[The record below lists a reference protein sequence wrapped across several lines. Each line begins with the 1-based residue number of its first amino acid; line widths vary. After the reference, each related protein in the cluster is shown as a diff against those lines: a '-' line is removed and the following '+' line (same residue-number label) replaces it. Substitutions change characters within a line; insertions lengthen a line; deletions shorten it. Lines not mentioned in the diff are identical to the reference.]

1 MSRDYVL
8 PKLAMAMNEGT
19 IAEWL
24 VEDGTRVE
32 RGDQLLT
39 LETEKTA
46 YEVEAPEAGFF
57 KILVAAGETLD
68 CGSVL
73 GRFFDSADE
82 LASAGIQTD
91 GQNQQQAS
99 AGLPPSVDTYG
110 LADNPEVRAYDSS
123 AQRKRSSPLARKL
136 AQLNDIDLHSV
147 IGTGPKGRV
156 VKRDIEKAVAVRRRP
171 EPSALT
177 AVASTSELLATIPIS
192 GMRKTVGAKMMESL
206 QTSAQLSSFWEAN
219 LTPLMAARAELV
231 AKEEELGARVS
242 MNALLIKA
250 MLYGIRRV
258 PLANSCVIGDAIEI
272 YKDVHVGFAVSVP
285 GKTQFDSGLI
295 VPVIRNANQYGL
307 IELNEKIKGIVIRAK
322 AGECTQDDF
331 VGSTITF
338 STTAGLAPP
347 GHRSTPILN
356 LPNAMLIGPSTPIER
371 PWNVNGE
378 VKLQTILPISVTFD
392 HRVLDGD
399 PAVRFMS
406 AMNEAIEN
414 PALLLSV

>member
-1 MSRDYVL
+1 
-8 PKLAMAMNEGT
+8 MAMNEGT

-110 LADNPEVRAYDSS
+110 LADNPEVSAYDSS

-156 VKRDIEKAVAVRRRP
+156 VKRDIEKAVAVRQRP

-192 GMRKTVGAKMMESL
+192 GMRKTVGEKMMESL

-219 LTPLMAARAELV
+219 LTPLMTARAELV
-231 AKEEELGARVS
+231 AKQEELGARVS

-272 YKDVHVGFAVSVP
+272 YNDVHVGFAVSVP

-307 IELNEKIKGIVIRAK
+307 IELNEKIKEIVIRAK

-347 GHRSTPILN
+347 GHRSTPVLN
-356 LPNAMLIGPSTPIER
+356 LPNAMLIGPSTPIEK

>member
-1 MSRDYVL
+1 
-8 PKLAMAMNEGT
+8 MAMNEGT

-24 VEDGTRVE
+24 VDDGARVE
-32 RGDQLLT
+32 RGDELLT

-57 KILVAAGETLD
+57 KILVPAGETLD

-82 LASAGIQTD
+82 LAAD
-91 GQNQQQAS
+91 GPQISDQSQPKEGESTPGAENAHS
-99 AGLPPSVDTYG
+99 RVDLG
-110 LADNPEVRAYDSS
+110 DDRVDDSRP
-123 AQRKRSSPLARKL
+123 QRKRSSPLARKL
-136 AQLNDIDLHSV
+136 AQLHGIDLNSV
-147 IGTGPKGRV
+147 AGTGPKGRV
-156 VKRDIEKAVAVRRRP
+156 VKRDIEEANALRQRK
-171 EPSALT
+171 EPSTST

-250 MLYGIRRV
+250 ILYGIRRV

-295 VPVIRNANQYGL
+295 VPVIKNANQYGL
-307 IELNEKIKGIVIRAK
+307 IELNEKIKEIVIRAK

-347 GHRSTPILN
+347 GHRSTPVLN
-356 LPNAMLIGPSTPIER
+356 LPNAMLIGPSTPIEK

>member
-1 MSRDYVL
+1 
-8 PKLAMAMNEGT
+8 
-19 IAEWL
+19 
-24 VEDGTRVE
+24 
-32 RGDQLLT
+32 
-39 LETEKTA
+39 
-46 YEVEAPEAGFF
+46 
-57 KILVAAGETLD
+57 
-68 CGSVL
+68 
-73 GRFFDSADE
+73 
-82 LASAGIQTD
+82 
-91 GQNQQQAS
+91 
-99 AGLPPSVDTYG
+99 
-110 LADNPEVRAYDSS
+110 
-123 AQRKRSSPLARKL
+123 
-136 AQLNDIDLHSV
+136 
-147 IGTGPKGRV
+147 
-156 VKRDIEKAVAVRRRP
+156 
-171 EPSALT
+171 
-177 AVASTSELLATIPIS
+177 
-192 GMRKTVGAKMMESL
+192 
-206 QTSAQLSSFWEAN
+206 
-219 LTPLMAARAELV
+219 
-231 AKEEELGARVS
+231 

-272 YKDVHVGFAVSVP
+272 YNDVHVGFAVSVP

-307 IELNEKIKGIVIRAK
+307 IELNEKIKEIVIRAK

-347 GHRSTPILN
+347 GHRSTPVLN
-356 LPNAMLIGPSTPIER
+356 LPNAMLIGPSTPIEK

>member
-1 MSRDYVL
+1 
-8 PKLAMAMNEGT
+8 MAMNEGT

-110 LADNPEVRAYDSS
+110 LADNPEVSAYDSS

-156 VKRDIEKAVAVRRRP
+156 VKRDIEKVVAVRQRP

-192 GMRKTVGAKMMESL
+192 GMRKTVGEKMMESL

-219 LTPLMAARAELV
+219 LTPLMTARAELV
-231 AKEEELGARVS
+231 AKQEELGARVS

-272 YKDVHVGFAVSVP
+272 YNDVHVGFAVSVP

-307 IELNEKIKGIVIRAK
+307 IELNEKIKEIAIRAK

-347 GHRSTPILN
+347 GHRSTPVLN
-356 LPNAMLIGPSTPIER
+356 LPNAMLIGPSTPIEK

>member
-24 VEDGTRVE
+24 VDDGARVE
-32 RGDQLLT
+32 RGDELLT

-57 KILVAAGETLD
+57 KILVPAGETLD

-82 LASAGIQTD
+82 LAAD
-91 GQNQQQAS
+91 GPQISDQSKPKEGESTPGAENAHS
-99 AGLPPSVDTYG
+99 RVDLG
-110 LADNPEVRAYDSS
+110 DDRVDDSRP
-123 AQRKRSSPLARKL
+123 QRKRSSPLARKL
-136 AQLNDIDLHSV
+136 AQLHGIDLNSV
-147 IGTGPKGRV
+147 AGTGPKGRV
-156 VKRDIEKAVAVRRRP
+156 VKRDIEEANALRQRK
-171 EPSALT
+171 EPSTST
-177 AVASTSELLATIPIS
+177 AVASRSELFATISVS

-206 QTSAQLSSFWEAN
+206 QSSAQLSSFWEAN
-219 LTPLMAARAELV
+219 LTSLITARTQLV
-231 AKEEELGARVS
+231 AREEELGARVS

-258 PLANSCVIGDAIEI
+258 PLANSCLIGDAIEI
-272 YKDVHVGFAVSVP
+272 YKDVHVGFAVSLP

-307 IELNEKIKGIVIRAK
+307 IELNEKIKETVKKAK

-347 GHRSTPILN
+347 GHRSTPVLN
-356 LPNAMLIGPSTPIER
+356 LPNAMLIGPSTPIEK

-414 PALLLSV
+414 PSLLLSV

>member
-1 MSRDYVL
+1 
-8 PKLAMAMNEGT
+8 MAMNEGT

-156 VKRDIEKAVAVRRRP
+156 VKRDIEKAVAVRQRP

-192 GMRKTVGAKMMESL
+192 GMRKTVGEKMMESL

-219 LTPLMAARAELV
+219 LTPLMTARAELV
-231 AKEEELGARVS
+231 AKQEELGARVS

-272 YKDVHVGFAVSVP
+272 YNDVHVGFAVSVP

-307 IELNEKIKGIVIRAK
+307 IELNEKIKEIAIRAK

-347 GHRSTPILN
+347 GHRSTPVLN
-356 LPNAMLIGPSTPIER
+356 LPNAMLIGPSTPIEK

-414 PALLLSV
+414 PALLLSI

>member
-24 VEDGTRVE
+24 VDDGARVE
-32 RGDQLLT
+32 RGDELLT

-57 KILVAAGETLD
+57 KILVPAGETLD

-82 LASAGIQTD
+82 LAAD
-91 GQNQQQAS
+91 GPQISDQSKPKEGESTPGAENAHS
-99 AGLPPSVDTYG
+99 RVDLG
-110 LADNPEVRAYDSS
+110 DDRVDDSRP
-123 AQRKRSSPLARKL
+123 QRKRSSPLARKL
-136 AQLNDIDLHSV
+136 AQLHGIDLNSV
-147 IGTGPKGRV
+147 AGTGPKGRV
-156 VKRDIEKAVAVRRRP
+156 VKRDIEEANALRQRK
-171 EPSALT
+171 EPSTST
-177 AVASTSELLATIPIS
+177 AVASRSELFAIISVS

-206 QTSAQLSSFWEAN
+206 QSSAQLSSFWEAN
-219 LTPLMAARAELV
+219 LTSLITARTQLV
-231 AKEEELGARVS
+231 AREEELGARVS

-258 PLANSCVIGDAIEI
+258 PLANSCLIGDAIEI
-272 YKDVHVGFAVSVP
+272 YKDVHVGFAVSLP

-307 IELNEKIKGIVIRAK
+307 IELNEKIKETVKKAK

-347 GHRSTPILN
+347 GHRSTPVLN
-356 LPNAMLIGPSTPIER
+356 LPNAMLIGPSTPIEK

-414 PALLLSV
+414 PSLLLSV